1 MNSLAGIFFGS
12 FIIGLSGALMPGP
25 MFVAV
30 VGQTPRRG
38 AWTGPVVVLGHG
50 VLESTLVAAVI
61 LGLAEFISSSAV
73 LSGIAITGGVVLLVM
88 GIDMLRSAGRLSL
101 LGAAGTGANSGLNR
115 LHPFW
120 AGILTSLS
128 NPYWILWWA
137 TIGLGYMVVARES
150 GAAGLSAFLVGHVL
164 ADLVWYSTVSVL
176 VAGGSRWLTDGIY
189 RGMIRVCAVVLVF
202 FALYF
207 GWYGYYGIRALNGS

>member
-1 MNSLAGIFFGS
+1 
-12 FIIGLSGALMPGP
+12 

-38 AWTGPVVVLGHG
+38 AWTGPAVVLGHG
-50 VLESTLVAAVI
+50 VLEATLVAAVI
-61 LGLAEFISSSAV
+61 LGLARFISSSSVLSAIALAGGAV
-73 LSGIAITGGVVLLVM
+73 LLYM

-101 LGAAGTGANSGLNR
+101 LGSAGTGTDSGLNR

-137 TIGLGYMVVARES
+137 TIGLGYMLIARES
-150 GAAGLSAFLVGHVL
+150 GPAGLSAFLVGHIL
-164 ADLVWYSTVSVL
+164 ADLVWYSMVSVL

-202 FALYF
+202 FAFYF
-207 GWYGYYGIRALNGS
+207 GWYGFNGISALNGS